1 MVPWGRLDDSL
12 YDHPKLNDLG
22 RHRLPCIG
30 LWAIA
35 ISWSNRY
42 LTDGHIPADQVRRL
56 GGTPALAEWLVR
68 VGLWDK
74 VADGYRVHDFL
85 EFNSSRQEVEDGRA
99 AARERMRRRRRDA
112 NGMFAGT
119 SDEVR
124 EKFGVRSPTHS
135 RPFPSVPISVP
146 LANDDVEKSKKTT
159 RKADA

>member
-56 GGTPALAEWLVR
+56 GGTLALAEWLVR

-74 VADGYRVHDFL
+74 
-85 EFNSSRQEVEDGRA
+85 VEDGRA